1 MSGSRLGR
9 GRGGRLALYVGCG
22 VVVVLLVFLYRA
34 ATLEMARLREREI
47 QCTHQQGALAAQLQ
61 VIFEYKTR
69 LEKSLAEE
77 KTSNAA
83 VKQELQQRASREKDL
98 RDKDGREAMQRFESL
113 QQTYKMLQSEHQ
125 DLKEGCK
132 KQETQSLENMNKLEG
147 TLQKLRTHI
156 KQLKEEK
163 ETKIRELEDLK
174 NKYMQIDTDK
184 TRLEETYNDLLR
196 SNKDTDSTIQHLKK
210 VVFQLTRE
218 LDEVKKSTNI
228 SQRTEQQGAKPAAG
242 SSQQQ
247 QSTVA
252 SSSMKAIPAVKLET
266 STSAN
271 NINPLSTAVVK
282 PLPAAKPL
290 LKSKL
295 PMGVP
300 PIPVLIDQKLENQ
313 EEKQDDTQGRLKNES
328 KKKKDTESKE
338 NEDENG
344 NLAAQFQ
351 DRRNEE
357 HHPDRRGWLNVVPG
371 IQEIGDEGNHLRL
384 SGFQESADKIEAGDD
399 QYEVVDYGKEPQ
411 QKNNDIHLV
420 EGEDEGEDEDEPIDY
435 PHNLKQ
441 KRRK

>member
-9 GRGGRLALYVGCG
+9 GRGGRLALYAGCG
-22 VVVVLLVFLYRA
+22 VMVVCLVFLYRA
-34 ATLEMARLREREI
+34 ATSEMYRLQEREI

-132 KQETQSLENMNKLEG
+132 KQETQALENMNKLEG

-163 ETKIRELEDLK
+163 ETKIRDLEDLK
-174 NKYMQIDTDK
+174 NKYMKIDTDK
-184 TRLEETYNDLLR
+184 TRLEEKYKDLLK
-196 SNKDTDSTIQHLKK
+196 NTGDTDSTIQHLTK

-218 LDEVKKSTNI
+218 LEDVKKSTNI

-252 SSSMKAIPAVKLET
+252 SSSMKSIPAVKLET

-271 NINPLSTAVVK
+271 NPNPLSTAMVK

-290 LKSKL
+290 SKSKL
-295 PMGVP
+295 PIGVP

-344 NLAAQFQ
+344 NLVAQFQ
-351 DRRNEE
+351 GRRNEE

-420 EGEDEGEDEDEPIDY
+420 EGEDEGEDEDEPADY

>member
-34 ATLEMARLREREI
+34 ATLEMARLRDREI

-132 KQETQSLENMNKLEG
+132 KQETQALENMNKLET
-147 TLQKLRTHI
+147 TLQDLRTHI

-163 ETKIRELEDLK
+163 EVKNSSLEDLK
-174 NKYMQIDTDK
+174 NKYLEMQTEK
-184 TRLEETYNDLLR
+184 TKLEEKYNDLR
-196 SNKDTDSTIQHLKK
+196 KSTHNTDSTIQHLKK
-210 VVFQLTRE
+210 EVFQLTRE
-218 LDEVKKSTNI
+218 LETVRKSINN
-228 SQRTEQQGAKPAAG
+228 SQRTEQQGAKPAIM

-252 SSSMKAIPAVKLET
+252 SSSMKSIPAVRLET

-271 NINPLSTAVVK
+271 NLSPLSTAVVK
-282 PLPAAKPL
+282 SLPAAKPL

-295 PMGVP
+295 PVGVL
-300 PIPVLIDQKLENQ
+300 PIPVLIDQKLENR
-313 EEKQDDTQGRLKNES
+313 EDKPDNIAARIKNES
-328 KKKKDTESKE
+328 KKKKETESKE
-338 NEDENG
+338 IEDENG
-344 NLAAQFQ
+344 NLAAPFQ
-351 DRRNEE
+351 GRRNEE
-357 HHPDRRGWLNVVPG
+357 HHPDRRNWLNVVPG

-399 QYEVVDYGKEPQ
+399 QYEMVDYGKEPQ

-420 EGEDEGEDEDEPIDY
+420 EEEDEGEDEDEPIDY
-435 PHNLKQ
+435 RHNLKQ